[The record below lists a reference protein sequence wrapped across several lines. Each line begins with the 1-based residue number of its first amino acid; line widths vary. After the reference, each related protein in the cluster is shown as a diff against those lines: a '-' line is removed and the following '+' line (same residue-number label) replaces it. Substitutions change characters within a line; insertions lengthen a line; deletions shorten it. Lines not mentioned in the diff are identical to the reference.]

1 MRNIRKTSKA
11 IQHQDTWVDCKQAT
25 IRKVIIKIAIAFLLL
40 AIFSVFFV
48 SCDDSTQQST
58 QQSTQ
63 RIRALEQEIQQRIE
77 IIQQRNEII
86 HQQEIIKYIIIMI
99 AVIGFFIG
107 VGIGSKALKDSRKN
121 RQSAKGDTHE
131 QE

>member
-40 AIFSVFFV
+40 AIFPVFFV
-48 SCDDSTQQST
+48 SCDEST

-63 RIRALEQEIQQRIE
+63 RIRALEQEIQQRNE

>member
-25 IRKVIIKIAIAFLLL
+25 IRKAIIKIAIAFLLL

-48 SCDDSTQQST
+48 SCDDSTQR
-58 QQSTQ
+58 STQ

-77 IIQQRNEII
+77 IIHQRNEII

-121 RQSAKGDTHE
+121 RQSAKGDTYE
-131 QE
+131 KE